1 MPHNAEPR
9 DEGRFHD
16 LLHAWREADSCGTD
30 DVLGAVLPLIEQV
43 AALHEAGQIAPL
55 DGIDALRVSMGQ
67 LWFQN
72 SLATAPKVNDA
83 ALREAERGDGS
94 RLEVTGRYQERSEAG
109 GVSVSD
115 ASVGDRAETA
125 PRLAYFPDYVA
136 WEQRAAHH
144 DPLSDIFVLGAILGS
159 LALRLDLTD
168 MDDLRSFVQA
178 RGNVMRHNPRVHPV
192 VSQII
197 EKMTELDRRKRPQDL
212 RQIAN
217 ALARY
222 RDQDVDTANADA
234 DEERKPAYTDRAALR
249 NYLHEQLRDRLFEIN
264 RRNRLIY
271 FRETSG
277 TINLTVGSMPNLID
291 HKAIRPAQLFF
302 LNDKVVGEFRRPV
315 DLSNWLQFEDYSYLS
330 TMLDRVRLDAQRDAR
345 EYGFSQLRLV
355 IAFLRWRNLKEA
367 PNEPITSPLI
377 LLPAE
382 LTKKKGVKDSFR
394 LETDP
399 TEAQINPALR
409 FHLRQLY
416 DIRLPETI
424 DLTNME
430 VIRALHQD
438 LERQIARLGKGVDLK
453 LVETPRIQLIQRSAR
468 RKLDDFRSRRARTG
482 AGIKDYGG
490 LAYSYAR
497 ATYEPLGVQIFE
509 RDIRVARAPRR
520 ELVEDSVKPQI
531 LGMVAEPETDAA
543 DSAPASDALPPD
555 ADPDERQRDFYAL
568 DGGQDA
574 GSHDWEIDLCSLTLA
589 NFNYRKMTLVRD
601 YNDLT
606 TGKAR
611 EHVNF
616 NLLFSGEARRAF
628 RESDGGKRDDY
639 IVLPSDPSQT
649 EAVARASGGE
659 SYVIQ
664 GPPGTGKSQTI
675 TNLIADYVARG
686 KGVLFV
692 CEKRAALDVVYHR
705 LKQTGLGDV
714 TTLIHDSQG
723 DKKSFIE
730 ELKVIYETW
739 TTKKPRV
746 DVVKQRTT
754 LVGEIE
760 ARLTEL
766 ERFSAAMTAPIE
778 AAGPPLRDLIEER
791 LKHGAVAMD
800 IPPGIK
806 SMLPGRVAFQAAI
819 PLLHQLRD
827 ALISSGYDG
836 ILARSPMRLLRGDLA
851 SRPDAAARVERAL
864 PRARTAFNDAAKAVD
879 EMQALF
885 GVQAMS
891 WGDALT
897 VAAFCRDIQ
906 PLAVAGHLELLDADN
921 PATRRLAGVLTRLAR
936 LQSKVKEVHLP
947 DGWSAEAEATPDL
960 AAIIA
965 GAQKHEGKP
974 LAFLY
979 GEWRRAKALVRNH
992 YKGKETSVT
1001 KALKQLAEV
1010 QRAIANRD
1018 IVQHELDRE
1027 GGLEITPDLHAVLDR
1042 IWAGGPALAD
1052 VERDVVRRCIDRPAD
1067 AIDAVQKTARRAPAL
1082 HRAEEE
1088 LNVIFSGHDRL
1099 SCAEIVA
1106 GIEGLADN
1114 IGQIAEF
1121 AELLA
1126 ALDQAGAG
1134 VSQTVRL
1141 LDLPLE
1147 HIEVAVL
1154 DGAIDRLF
1162 RRNRALDRFD
1172 SARLEGIVK
1181 ELNARYATLRGIN
1194 ARFAVNACHKEF
1206 HDDVA
1211 RSNDAG
1217 AATMRWEKEWQQN
1230 FRRGRK
1236 TLENEFGKS
1245 RAYKSIRELFAGEA
1259 GPAMRRLKPVWLMS
1273 PLSVADILPL
1283 EEKLFDVVIFDEASQ
1298 IPLED
1303 AIPTLYRARQMIV
1316 VGDEM
1321 QLPPS
1326 AYFASA
1332 SSGGD
1337 DEDTDSAGLFVHD
1350 LNADSFLNRASAA
1363 LPRTMLA
1370 WHYRSQHEAL
1380 IGFCNKAFYKG
1391 QLQTVPN
1398 VAELPQREAIRV
1410 TKAEDAKVFA
1420 ELALSQPLSY
1430 HRMERSPY
1438 DSQRNLGEAAYIAQ
1452 LVREILNREAGL
1464 SIGVVAFSQ
1473 AQRVEID
1480 RALNALAA
1488 TDRDFRNKLDL
1499 EEEREHEGQYVGLFV
1514 KNLENVQGDE
1524 RDVMIV
1530 SVCYGPDARGR
1541 MYMNFGPIN
1550 QNGGEKR
1557 LNVIFS
1563 RAKRHMMIVSSID
1576 GAQITNTYN
1585 YGANALRKYLTY
1597 AQAASLG
1604 QHDAMSAALIE
1615 YGARDPSVTEAGQGQ
1630 RVADQIAE
1638 KLRER
1643 GLIVARNHGQSD
1655 LKCHIAVKRDAGG
1668 DFKVA
1673 VQIDDRA
1680 HYDNPNLAAR
1690 YVVGPSI
1697 LSAFGWDVVTVL
1709 GKDWRAEPAK
1719 VIERIAARL

>member
-1 MPHNAEPR
+1 MPHSAETEDAER
-9 DEGRFHD
+9 LHD
-16 LLHAWREADSCGTD
+16 LLREWRGANSCGTD
-30 DVLGAVLPLIEQV
+30 DVLGTALPLIEQV

-55 DGIDALRVSMGQ
+55 NGVDALRVSMGH

-72 SLATAPKVNDA
+72 SLAMAPQINDA
-83 ALREAERGDGS
+83 ALREVEQGDGS
-94 RLEVTGRYQERSEAG
+94 RLEVTGRYKERSEAG
-109 GVSVSD
+109 GVSVID
-115 ASVGDRAETA
+115 ASLGDRADTT
-125 PRLAYFPDYVA
+125 PRRAYFPGYVA
-136 WEQRAAHH
+136 WEQRAGHH
-144 DPLSDIFVLGAILGS
+144 DQLSDVFVLGTILGS
-159 LALRLDLTD
+159 LALRLDLGD
-168 MDDLRSFVQA
+168 MNDLRSFVQA
-178 RGNVMRHNPRVHPV
+178 RSNVTRHNPRVHPV

-197 EKMTELDRRKRPQDL
+197 EKMTDLDRRKRPQDL

-222 RDQDVDTANADA
+222 RDQDVDNAD
-234 DEERKPAYTDRAALR
+234 DERKPDYTDRVARR
-249 NYLHEQLRDRLFEIN
+249 NYLHEQLRDRLFEIS

-277 TINLTVGSMPNLID
+277 TINLTIGSMPYLID

-302 LNDKVVGEFRRPV
+302 LNDKVVGDLRRPV
-315 DLSNWLQFEDYSYLS
+315 DLSNWLQFEDYGYLS
-330 TMLDRVRLDAQRDAR
+330 TMLDRIRLDAQRDAR

-355 IAFLRWRNLKEA
+355 IAFLRWTNLKEA
-367 PNEPITSPLI
+367 PNEHITSPLI

-399 TEAQINPALR
+399 TEAEINPALR

-430 VIRALHQD
+430 VVHALHQD
-438 LERQIARLGKGVDLK
+438 LERQITRLGKGVDLK

-468 RKLDDFRSRRARTG
+468 RKLDDIRRRRAPTG

-520 ELVEDSVKPQI
+520 ELVEDDVKPRM
-531 LGMVAEPETDAA
+531 LGMVPEPEA
-543 DSAPASDALPPD
+543 DSPDSVPPSDEHPLD
-555 ADPDERQRDFYAL
+555 ADSDERQRDVYAI
-568 DGGQDA
+568 DGGHDA
-574 GSHDWEIDLCSLTLA
+574 GAHDWEIDLCSVTLA
-589 NFNYRKMTLVRD
+589 NFNYRKMSLVRD
-601 YNDLT
+601 YSDLIN
-606 TGKAR
+606 GRAR

-616 NLLFSGEARRAF
+616 NQLFSGEARPAF
-628 RESDGGKRDDY
+628 RESDDEKRDDY

-714 TTLIHDSQG
+714 VTLIHDSQG

-739 TTKKPRV
+739 TAKKPRI
-746 DVVKQRTT
+746 DVVKQRSA
-754 LVGEIE
+754 LVGEID
-760 ARLTEL
+760 ARLSEL
-766 ERFSAAMTAPIE
+766 ERFSTAMTSPIE
-778 AAGPPLRDLIEER
+778 AGGPHLRDLIEER
-791 LKHGAVAMD
+791 LKHGEIATD
-800 IPPGIK
+800 IPPAVK
-806 SMLPGRVAFQAAI
+806 NMLPERVAFQAAL

-836 ILARSPMRLLRGDLA
+836 ILARSPLRLLRGDLA
-851 SRPDAAARVERAL
+851 NRSDAPARVERAL
-864 PRARTAFNDAAKAVD
+864 PRARTALNDAADVVG
-879 EMQALF
+879 EMQTLL
-885 GVQAMS
+885 GVETMS
-891 WGDALT
+891 WGDALM
-897 VAAFCRDIQ
+897 VGAICRDIQ
-906 PLAVAGHLELLDADN
+906 PLAMAGHLELLDADD

-936 LQSKVKEVHLP
+936 LQSKVDDVHVA
-947 DGWSAEAEATPDL
+947 DGWSSEAKATSDL

-974 LAFLY
+974 LAFLH

-1001 KALKQLAEV
+1001 KALGLLAEA

-1027 GGLEITPDLHAVLDR
+1027 GGLEITPALHAVLDR
-1042 IWAGGPALAD
+1042 IWTGGSALAD
-1052 VERDVVRRCIDRPAD
+1052 VERDLVRRCLDRPAD
-1067 AIDAVQKTARRAPAL
+1067 AIEAVQKIARRAPAL
-1082 HRAEEE
+1082 SRAEEE
-1088 LNVIFSGHDRL
+1088 LSTIFSGHAGLTRI
-1099 SCAEIVA
+1099 EIVA
-1106 GIEGLADN
+1106 GLEGLADN
-1114 IGQIAEF
+1114 TGQIAEF
-1121 AELLA
+1121 ADLLA
-1126 ALDQAGAG
+1126 DLDQAGAA
-1134 VSQTVRL
+1134 VSQTLRL
-1141 LDLPLE
+1141 VDLPLE

-1154 DGAIDRLF
+1154 DGALDRVF

-1172 SARLEGIVK
+1172 SVKLEGIVK
-1181 ELNARYATLRGIN
+1181 DLNARYAELRRVN
-1194 ARFAVNACHKEF
+1194 ARFAVNACHQEF

-1211 RSNDAG
+1211 RSNHAG
-1217 AATMRWEKEWQQN
+1217 AATMRREKEWQQN

-1321 QLPPS
+1321 QLAPS

-1332 SSGGD
+1332 GSGEE
-1337 DEDTDSAGLFVHD
+1337 EDTDNAGGLFVHD

-1391 QLQTVPN
+1391 QLQTVPS
-1398 VAELPQREAIRV
+1398 VAELSQREPIRV

-1420 ELALSQPLSY
+1420 ELALDQPLSY
-1430 HRMERSPY
+1430 HRMDNSPY
-1438 DSQRNLGEAAYIAQ
+1438 DSQRNPGEAAYIAQ
-1452 LVREILNREAGL
+1452 LVREILTRKEGL

-1488 TDRDFRNKLDL
+1488 TDRVFRNKLDL

-1530 SVCYGPDARGR
+1530 SVCYGPDAKGR
-1541 MYMNFGPIN
+1541 MIMNFGPIN

-1604 QHDAMSAALIE
+1604 QRDAMSAALIE
-1615 YGARDPSVTEAGQGQ
+1615 YGSRDSSLTEAGQGQ
-1630 RVADQIAE
+1630 RVADQIAA
-1638 KLRER
+1638 KLRES
-1643 GLIVARNHGQSD
+1643 GLIAMRNYGQSD
-1655 LKCHIAVKRDAGG
+1655 LKCHIAVKRDPGG
-1668 DFKVA
+1668 DFKLA

-1680 HYDNPNLAAR
+1680 HYDNPDLAAR
-1690 YVVGPSI
+1690 YVVRPSI
-1697 LSAFGWDVVTVL
+1697 LGAFGWDVVTVL
-1709 GKDWRAEPAK
+1709 GKDWRTEPAK
-1719 VIERIAARL
+1719 VVERIASRL

>member
-1 MPHNAEPR
+1 MPHSAET
-9 DEGRFHD
+9 EHAGRFAD
-16 LLHAWREADSCGTD
+16 LLDEWREINSCGTD
-30 DVLGAVLPLIEQV
+30 DVLGAALPLIEQV

-55 DGIDALRVSMGQ
+55 NGVDALRVSMGH
-67 LWFQN
+67 LWFPN
-72 SLATAPKVNDA
+72 SLAVAPQINNA
-83 ALREAERGDGS
+83 ALREAEQGDGS
-94 RLEVTGRYQERSEAG
+94 RLDVTGRYKERSEAG
-109 GVSVSD
+109 GVSFID
-115 ASVGDRAETA
+115 ASLGDRAGTT
-125 PRLAYFPDYVA
+125 PRRAYFPDYVA
-136 WEQRAAHH
+136 WEQRAGHH
-144 DPLSDIFVLGAILGS
+144 DQLSDVFVLGTILGS
-159 LALRLDLTD
+159 LALRLDLGDT
-168 MDDLRSFVQA
+168 DDLRSFVQA

-222 RDQDVDTANADA
+222 RDQDFDHTEAGDVRRPD
-234 DEERKPAYTDRAALR
+234 YTDRAAMR
-249 NYLHEQLRDRLFEIN
+249 NHVHEQLRDRLFEVS

-277 TINLTVGSMPNLID
+277 TINLTIGSMPNLID

-302 LNDKVVGEFRRPV
+302 LNDKVVAELRRPV
-315 DLSNWLQFEDYSYLS
+315 DLSNWLQLEDYGYLS
-330 TMLDRVRLDAQRDAR
+330 TMLDRVRLDGQRDAR

-355 IAFLRWRNLKEA
+355 VAFLRWTNLKEA
-367 PNEPITSPLI
+367 PNERITSPLI

-409 FHLRQLY
+409 FHLRRLY
-416 DIRLPETI
+416 DLRLPETI

-430 VIRALHQD
+430 VVRALHQD

-468 RKLDDFRSRRARTG
+468 RKLDDFRRRRARTG

-509 RDIRVARAPRR
+509 RDIRVARAPHRK
-520 ELVEDSVKPQI
+520 LIEDNVKPRM
-531 LGMVAEPETDAA
+531 LGMVAEPEADCA
-543 DSAPASDALPPD
+543 DSVPSSDALPPD
-555 ADPDERQRDFYAL
+555 ADPDERQRDFYAVD
-568 DGGQDA
+568 DGHAG
-574 GSHDWEIDLCSLTLA
+574 GSHDWEIDLCSVTLA
-589 NFNYRKMTLVRD
+589 NFHYRKMTLVRD
-601 YNDLT
+601 YSELI
-606 TGKAR
+606 TGRGR

-616 NLLFSGEARRAF
+616 NQLFSGEARRSF
-628 RESDGGKRDDY
+628 REGDDEKRDDY

-649 EAVARASGGE
+649 EAVARARGGE

-705 LKQTGLGDV
+705 LKQTGLADV
-714 TTLIHDSQG
+714 VTLIHDSQG

-730 ELKVIYETW
+730 ELKTIYETW
-739 TTKKPRV
+739 TSKKPRI
-746 DVVKQRTT
+746 DVVKQRIA
-754 LVGEIE
+754 LVGEID
-760 ARLTEL
+760 ALLGEL

-778 AAGPPLRDLIEER
+778 AGGPPLRDLIEER
-791 LKHGAVAMD
+791 LKHGAIATD
-800 IPPGIK
+800 IPPAIK
-806 SMLPGRVAFQAAI
+806 ATLPGRVAFQAAL

-836 ILARSPMRLLRGDLA
+836 ILARSPLRLLRGDLA
-851 SRPDAAARVERAL
+851 NHSDAATRVERAL
-864 PRARTAFNDAAKAVD
+864 PRARTALNDAAGAVA
-879 EMQALF
+879 EMQTLL
-885 GVQAMS
+885 GVEAVS
-891 WGDALT
+891 WGDALI
-897 VAAFCRDIQ
+897 AGAICRDIQ
-906 PLAVAGHLELLDADN
+906 TLAAAGRLDLLDADA
-921 PATRRLAGVLTRLAR
+921 PATRRLTAVWARLAR
-936 LQSKVKEVHLP
+936 LQSKLDDMRAAA
-947 DGWSAEAEATPDL
+947 DGWSSEAEATPDL
-960 AAIIA
+960 PAIIA
-965 GAQKHEGKP
+965 GAEQHEGKL
-974 LAFLY
+974 LAVLY
-979 GEWRRAKALVRNH
+979 GGWRRAKTLMRRH
-992 YKGKETSVT
+992 YKGKQTSVI
-1001 KALKQLAEV
+1001 KALKLLADV
-1010 QRAIANRD
+1010 QRALANRD
-1018 IVQHELDRE
+1018 VVQKELDAE
-1027 GGLEITPDLHAVLDR
+1027 IDFEITSDLRAALDR
-1042 IWAGGPALAD
+1042 MWTGGSALAD
-1052 VERDVVRRCIDRPAD
+1052 IERDVVRRCLDRPA
-1067 AIDAVQKTARRAPAL
+1067 AAVEAVQKIAHRAPAL
-1082 HRAEEE
+1082 SRAEEE
-1088 LNVIFSGHDRL
+1088 LSLIFSGHAGL
-1099 SCAEIVA
+1099 SRSEIAA
-1106 GIEGLADN
+1106 GVDALADN
-1114 IGQIAEF
+1114 VGHISEF
-1121 AELLA
+1121 ADLLA
-1126 ALDQAGAG
+1126 GLDGAGPG
-1134 VSQTVRL
+1134 VSQTMRL

-1154 DGAIDRLF
+1154 DGAIDRVF
-1162 RRNRALDRFD
+1162 HRNRVLDRFD

-1181 ELNARYATLRGIN
+1181 DLSARYADLRRVN
-1194 ARFAVNACHKEF
+1194 AKFAVNACHQEF
-1206 HDDVA
+1206 HDDVT
-1211 RSNDAG
+1211 RSNDAR
-1217 AATMRWEKEWQQN
+1217 AVITRREKEWQQN

-1332 SSGGD
+1332 GSGEEE
-1337 DEDTDSAGLFVHD
+1337 DEGNAAGLFVHD
-1350 LNADSFLNRASAA
+1350 LNADSLLNRASAA

-1398 VAELPQREAIRV
+1398 VAELPRRGAIRV
-1410 TKAEDAKVFA
+1410 TKADDAKVFA
-1420 ELALSQPLSY
+1420 ELALDQPLSY
-1430 HRMERSPY
+1430 HRMDNSPY
-1438 DSQRNLGEAAYIAQ
+1438 VSQRNPGEAAYIAQ
-1452 LVREILNREAGL
+1452 LVREILIRKEGL

-1480 RALNALAA
+1480 NALNALAA
-1488 TDRDFRNKLDL
+1488 TDRAFRNMLDL

-1524 RDVMIV
+1524 RDVIIV
-1530 SVCYGPDARGR
+1530 SVCYGPDAKGR
-1541 MYMNFGPIN
+1541 MIMNFGPIN

-1604 QHDAMSAALIE
+1604 QPDAMAVALME
-1615 YGARDPSVTEAGQGQ
+1615 YGSRDSTAGEEGLGQ

-1638 KLRER
+1638 KLRES
-1643 GLIVARNHGQSD
+1643 GLIAVRNHGQSD
-1655 LKCHIAVKRDAGG
+1655 LKCHIAVKRDPGG
-1668 DFKVA
+1668 DFKLAIQV
-1673 VQIDDRA
+1673 DDRA
-1680 HYDNPNLAAR
+1680 HYDTPDLAAR
-1690 YVVGPSI
+1690 YVVRPSI
-1697 LSAFGWDVVTVL
+1697 LGAFGWEVVTVL
-1709 GKDWRAEPAK
+1709 GKDWRTEPAK
-1719 VIERIAARL
+1719 VIDRIISYL

>member
-1 MPHNAEPR
+1 MPHSAQTR
-9 DEGRFHD
+9 DDGRFDD
-16 LLHAWREADSCGTD
+16 LLAAWREAGSCGTD
-30 DVLGAVLPLIEQV
+30 DVLGAALPLIDQV

-55 DGIDALRVSMGQ
+55 DGVDALRVSMGH
-67 LWFQN
+67 LWFPN
-72 SLATAPKVNDA
+72 SLAMAPQTNDV
-83 ALREAERGDGS
+83 ALREVEQGDGS
-94 RLEVTGRYQERSEAG
+94 RLEVTGRYKERSEAG
-109 GVSVSD
+109 GVSVID
-115 ASVGDRAETA
+115 ANLGDRAETT
-125 PRLAYFPDYVA
+125 PRRAYFPDYIA
-136 WEQRAAHH
+136 WEQRAGHH
-144 DPLSDIFVLGAILGS
+144 DQLSDVFVLGTILGS
-159 LALRLDLTD
+159 LALRLDLSD
-168 MDDLRSFVQA
+168 ANDLRSFVQA

-222 RDQDVDTANADA
+222 RDQDFDQTDPDDA
-234 DEERKPAYTDRAALR
+234 AKPDYRDRAAVR
-249 NYLHEQLRDRLFEIN
+249 IYLHEQLRDRLFEIS

-277 TINLTVGSMPNLID
+277 TINLTIGSMPYLID

-302 LNDKVVGEFRRPV
+302 LNDRVASDLRRPV
-315 DLSNWLQFEDYSYLS
+315 DLSNWLQFEDYGYLS
-330 TMLDRVRLDAQRDAR
+330 TVLDRIRLDAQRDAR

-355 IAFLRWRNLKEA
+355 VAFLRWTNLKEA
-367 PNEPITSPLI
+367 PNERITSPLI

-430 VIRALHQD
+430 VVRALHQD
-438 LERQIARLGKGVDLK
+438 LERQITRLGKGVELK

-468 RKLDDFRSRRARTG
+468 RKLDDFRRRRARTG

-490 LAYSYAR
+490 LAYSYGR

-509 RDIRVARAPRR
+509 RDIRVARAPSR
-520 ELVEDSVKPQI
+520 ELVEDSVKPRM
-531 LGMVAEPETDAA
+531 LGMVPEPEGADAA
-543 DSAPASDALPPD
+543 DSVPPSDALPLD
-555 ADPDERQRDFYAL
+555 ADADERQRDVYAVD
-568 DGGQDA
+568 DGYGA
-574 GSHDWEIDLCSLTLA
+574 GSHDWEIDLCSVTLA

-601 YNDLT
+601 YNDLI
-606 TGKAR
+606 TGRAR

-616 NLLFSGEARRAF
+616 NQLFSGEARRDF
-628 RESDGGKRDDY
+628 RESDRAKRDDY

-730 ELKVIYETW
+730 ELKVIYEAW
-739 TTKKPRV
+739 TAKKPRI
-746 DVVKQRTT
+746 DVVKQRTA
-754 LVGEIE
+754 LISEID
-760 ARLTEL
+760 ARLSDL
-766 ERFSAAMTAPIE
+766 DRFSAAMTAPIE
-778 AAGPPLRDLIEER
+778 AGGPPLRDLIEER
-791 LKHGAVAMD
+791 AKHGEIATD
-800 IPPGIK
+800 IPSGIK
-806 SMLPGRVAFQAAI
+806 SILPGRVAFQAAL

-836 ILARSPMRLLRGDLA
+836 ILARSPLRLLRGDLA
-851 SRPDAAARVERAL
+851 NRSDAPARVERCL
-864 PRARTAFNDAAKAVD
+864 PRARTALNDAADAII
-879 EMQALF
+879 EMQSLL
-885 GVQAMS
+885 GVETLS
-891 WGDALT
+891 WGDALI
-897 VAAFCRDIQ
+897 VGKICRDIQ
-906 PLAVAGHLELLDADN
+906 PLAVAGSVELLDADN

-936 LQSKVKEVHLP
+936 LQSKVDEVHLG
-947 DGWSAEAEATPDL
+947 DGWSSEAEAIVDLPAIL
-960 AAIIA
+960 AA
-965 GAQKHEGKP
+965 AQKHEGKL

-979 GEWRRAKALVRNH
+979 GEWRRAKALVREH

-1001 KALKQLAEV
+1001 KALARLAEV
-1010 QRAIANRD
+1010 QRAVANRD
-1018 IVQHELDRE
+1018 IVQQELDRE
-1027 GGLEITPDLHAVLDR
+1027 GGLEITPALHAVLDR
-1042 IWAGGPALAD
+1042 IWTGGSALAD
-1052 VERDVVRRCIDRPAD
+1052 IERDLVRRCVDRPAD
-1067 AIDAVQKTARRAPAL
+1067 AVEAIQKIARRAPAL
-1082 HRAEEE
+1082 SRAEEE
-1088 LNVIFSGHDRL
+1088 LNIIFSGYAGLTR
-1099 SCAEIVA
+1099 AEIAA
-1106 GIEGLADN
+1106 GLEGLADN

-1121 AELLA
+1121 ADLLA
-1126 ALDQAGAG
+1126 DLDQAGAN
-1134 VSQTVRL
+1134 VSQTLRL

-1154 DGAIDRLF
+1154 DGAIDRVF
-1162 RRNRALDRFD
+1162 HRNRALDRFD
-1172 SARLEGIVK
+1172 SARLESIVTD
-1181 ELNARYATLRGIN
+1181 LGARYADLRRIN
-1194 ARFAVNACHKEF
+1194 ARFAVNACHQGF
-1206 HDDVA
+1206 HEDVA

-1217 AATMRWEKEWQQN
+1217 AATTRREKEWQLN

-1283 EEKLFDVVIFDEASQ
+1283 EEQLFDVVIFDEASQ

-1332 SSGGD
+1332 GGGD
-1337 DEDTDSAGLFVHD
+1337 DEDADGAAGLFVHD

-1398 VAELPQREAIRV
+1398 VAELPRREPIRV
-1410 TKAEDAKVFA
+1410 TNADDAKVFA
-1420 ELALSQPLSY
+1420 EQALQQPLSY
-1430 HRMERSPY
+1430 HRMDNSPY
-1438 DSQRNLGEAAYIAQ
+1438 DSQRNPGEAAYIAQ
-1452 LVREILNREAGL
+1452 LVREVLSRKEGL

-1473 AQRVEID
+1473 AQRVEIE

-1488 TDRDFRNKLDL
+1488 TDRAFRNKLDL

-1524 RDVMIV
+1524 RDVMVV
-1530 SVCYGPDARGR
+1530 SVCYGPDAKGR
-1541 MYMNFGPIN
+1541 MLMNFGPIN

-1604 QHDAMSAALIE
+1604 QPDAMEAALME

-1630 RVADQIAE
+1630 RVADQIAA
-1638 KLRER
+1638 KLSES
-1643 GLIVARNHGQSD
+1643 GLIAVRNHGQSD
-1655 LKCHIAVKRDAGG
+1655 LKCHIAVKRGSEG
-1668 DFKVA
+1668 DFRLA
-1673 VQIDDRA
+1673 VQVDDCA
-1680 HYDNPNLAAR
+1680 HYENPDLVAR
-1690 YVVGPSI
+1690 YVVAPSI
-1697 LSAFGWDVVTVL
+1697 LGAFGWDVITVL
-1709 GKDWRAEPAK
+1709 AKDWRTEPAK
-1719 VIERIAARL
+1719 VIERITSRL